1 MMKKLVIS
9 FLIFFLLSNI
19 LPTFALSDNS
29 IKIDAKAYLLMDP
42 ITGRI
47 LLGKNINEKKAM
59 ASTTKIMTAI
69 VALEEGELGSKVQVS
84 KRAAGIGGSSFRLL
98 PKEEMSLENMLYGL
112 LLSSGNDA
120 AIAIAEHI
128 SGSVEGFVEL
138 MNKKALELGAI
149 NTHYINPHGLDAP
162 GHYSTAEDLAIIARY
177 ALNIPKF
184 REIVNTKEKTIEE
197 GNFTRKI
204 VNTNK
209 LLWSF
214 EGADGIKTG
223 YTGKAGRCLVASAVK
238 NDIQLLSVVL
248 GTRDH
253 FKNSKVLLDYGFSN
267 YKLVKAIEKSKC
279 SNVVNVENGKE
290 DKVFIQAKD
299 DIFIPKAENEEMR
312 LEMVIPNKIKA
323 PILKNQQIGVAYVY
337 INDKAVYSTPMIA
350 KKDIKEKTLSD
361 VIYDIFRI
369 WLDINKHLSSLSNLS
384 NKSALKLNPRITL
397 DRG

>member
-1 MMKKLVIS
+1 MPSAPSKLH
-9 FLIFFLLSNI
+9 SN
-19 LPTFALSDNS
+19 F
-29 IKIDAKAYLLMDP
+29 
-42 ITGRI
+42 
-47 LLGKNINEKKAM
+47 
-59 ASTTKIMTAI
+59 
-69 VALEEGELGSKVQVS
+69 
-84 KRAAGIGGSSFRLL
+84 
-98 PKEEMSLENMLYGL
+98 
-112 LLSSGNDA
+112 
-120 AIAIAEHI
+120 
-128 SGSVEGFVEL
+128 
-138 MNKKALELGAI
+138 
-149 NTHYINPHGLDAP
+149 
-162 GHYSTAEDLAIIARY
+162 
-177 ALNIPKF
+177 
-184 REIVNTKEKTIEE
+184 
-197 GNFTRKI
+197 
-204 VNTNK
+204 
-209 LLWSF
+209 
-214 EGADGIKTG
+214 GIKTG